1 MGGLSNSRGN
11 SQKSAP
17 AKNSHGNSQES
28 APAKRISAATAR
40 VHSPGTPV
48 PPSG

>member
-17 AKNSHGNSQES
+17 AKNSHGNSKES
-28 APAKRISAATAR
+28 VPVKKSAATAR
-40 VHSPGTPV
+40 VLHPPDTPA

>member
-17 AKNSHGNSQES
+17 AKNSHGNSKESVPVKKIRGKSPLICQEE
-28 APAKRISAATAR
+28 ISDGR
-40 VHSPGTPV
+40 SQ
-48 PPSG
+48 